1 MEAAAGLCIAR
12 THYDIDLE
20 HFLIKLL
27 DVPGSDLSMILS
39 HFGIDRNKLAADLSA
54 GVASADL
61 VHMANISYRV
71 GRKLAYD
78 PASGTFAGD
87 AEANAMS
94 TRPVYRSPFIV
105 T

>member
-1 MEAAAGLCIAR
+1 
-12 THYDIDLE
+12 
-20 HFLIKLL
+20 
-27 DVPGSDLSMILS
+27 
-39 HFGIDRNKLAADLSA
+39 
-54 GVASADL
+54 
-61 VHMANISYRV
+61 V